1 MELLTKEQVIEVLE
15 KALANPRYLG
25 NGDDST
31 KFFCSSILRVLL
43 DDPLLTVNEADD
55 RGTFIQNAY
64 VYPSINECL
73 FLKSHLFAIG
83 AIPTGTVSNSTVYK
97 VAAHKHWAKLI
108 ESLKQEGEQHGN
120 S

>member
-25 NGDDST
+25 NGSNGSNST
-31 KFFCSSILRVLL
+31 KFFCSSILMVLL
-43 DDPLLTVNEADD
+43 DDPFLTFNEADE
-55 RGTFIQNAY
+55 RASFIQNTY

-83 AIPTGTVSNSTVYK
+83 AIPLGTITNSAVYK
-97 VAAHKHWAKLI
+97 AAAHKHWAKLI
-108 ESLKQEGEQHGN
+108 ESLKQEGETA
-120 S
+120 